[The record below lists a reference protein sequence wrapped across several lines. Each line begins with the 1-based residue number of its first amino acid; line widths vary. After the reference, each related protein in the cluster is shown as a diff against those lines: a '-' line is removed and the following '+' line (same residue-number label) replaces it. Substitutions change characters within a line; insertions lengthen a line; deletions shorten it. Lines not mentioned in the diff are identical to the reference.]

1 MTITTVDSASDPDSE
16 PTEIT
21 AIRATEGEPEADEP
35 IIPPV
40 AEVTDESLSAPVVQ
54 PQTDEF
60 VCTECFLVH
69 HHTQRGSGTE
79 DLCRD
84 CV

>member
-1 MTITTVDSASDPDSE
+1 MTTTMDPAFE
-16 PTEIT
+16 PATEPAEIT
-21 AIRATEGEPEADEP
+21 AVRATEGEPEADEP

-40 AEVTDESLSAPVVQ
+40 PELTDESLSAPVVQ

-69 HHTQRGSGTE
+69 HHTQQSSDTE

-84 CV
+84 CA